1 LKRPEAGDLIDAAGI
16 TTNYHHAGD
25 GAPVV
30 LIHGSGP
37 GASAHATWRQCIPA
51 LATDYRV
58 LAPDLLG
65 FGLTERPPGLAC
77 NLAAWLD
84 HLVGFLDAV
93 QVRRASLVGYS
104 LGGALAIALAARRP
118 ERVDGLVL
126 VGSAG
131 LSFPVTEGL
140 TTVWG
145 YRPGIATMRR
155 LLETLAHDR
164 ELVTDEVVETRYR
177 ASVEP
182 GVHEAFARLFPAPY
196 QRWVDAVATPE
207 PRIGAIPHRT
217 LIVHG
222 REDRVVPLQTAYR
235 LLHLIPRS
243 QLHVFGGC
251 GHWVPVERADDLNL
265 LLRGFLARPGGGS
278 R

>member
-1 LKRPEAGDLIDAAGI
+1 MKRPEAGDLIDVAGI
-16 TTNYHHAGD
+16 TTNYHDAGD

-51 LATDYRV
+51 LATDHRV

-93 QVRRASLVGYS
+93 KVRRASMVGYS

-126 VGSAG
+126 VSSAG

-145 YRPGIATMRR
+145 YRPGIATMRG
-155 LLETLAHDR
+155 LLETLAHNR
-164 ELVTDEVVETRYR
+164 ELVTEEVVEMRYR

-235 LLHLIPRS
+235 LVQLIPRS

-265 LLRGFLARPGGGS
+265 LLRGFLARPEGGS